1 MKTSKESLMSSSRS
15 SYFLLL
21 TWWLFF
27 CIILIQV
34 FSYSVNGA
42 LLSSNCEG
50 GSWCSEMRHT
60 DISFC
65 GTPFFLYHLLM
76 HFNIAITGFTVA
88 VVTSS
93 SSLCFRE
100 CIIFLPRAFFFF
112 NVQKNLFW
120 TIEFSCLRTSAI
132 PRKLLRCH
140 LIVPEKWAKKY
151 EIQLTYIQSFNSV
164 VLP

>member
-15 SYFLLL
+15 SCFLLL

-100 CIIFLPRAFFFF
+100 CIIFLPRAFFFLMCRRIYF
-112 NVQKNLFW
+112 
-120 TIEFSCLRTSAI
+120 E
-132 PRKLLRCH
+132 
-140 LIVPEKWAKKY
+140 
-151 EIQLTYIQSFNSV
+151 QLSFLAWGHQLSLQSYWDV
-164 VLP
+164 I